1 MYTVGR
7 DKLVSVCMSLVFKL
21 LSLAGQHQQLKMRE
35 REREETL
42 RETKREGEDDRPYI
56 EGSHV

>member
-1 MYTVGR
+1 MGR

-35 REREETL
+35 REREET
-42 RETKREGEDDRPYI
+42 KREGEDDRPYI
-56 EGSHV
+56 DRLTCVTGFV